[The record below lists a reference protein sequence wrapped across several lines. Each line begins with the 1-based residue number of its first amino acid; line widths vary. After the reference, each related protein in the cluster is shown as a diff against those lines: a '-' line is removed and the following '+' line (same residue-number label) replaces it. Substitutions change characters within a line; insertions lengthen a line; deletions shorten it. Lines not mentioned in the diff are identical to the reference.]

1 MCALH
6 GMGHFRMKLDA
17 EGGFSPL
24 EGDGDALRI
33 AAMTRQPSARWSTVS
48 EWLIHTWRRGTC
60 PGTGRAGFRQQGGGA
75 VFPLVAGFYGA
86 AVLDVQ
92 QLHAVAHA
100 QDGDIQALEP
110 FKVNVRASA
119 SVVLLGP
126 PERMTAPGS

>member
-1 MCALH
+1 MP
-6 GMGHFRMKLDA
+6 KVV
-17 EGGFSPL
+17 SPHW
-24 EGDGDALRI
+24 GDAFRI
-33 AAMTRQPSARWSTVS
+33 AGDDAAAFRQMVHRVRMAHPYLGGGGHVPVQART
-48 EWLIHTWRRGTC
+48 
-60 PGTGRAGFRQQGGGA
+60 GFRQQGGGA
-75 VFPLVAGFYGA
+75 IFPLVAGLHGT

-110 FKVNVRASA
+110 MSGASA